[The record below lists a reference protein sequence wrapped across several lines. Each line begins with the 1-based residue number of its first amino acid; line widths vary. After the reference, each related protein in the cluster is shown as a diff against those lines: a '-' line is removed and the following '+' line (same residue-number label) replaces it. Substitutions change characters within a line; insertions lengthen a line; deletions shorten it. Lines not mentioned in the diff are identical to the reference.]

1 MKVSKLI
8 DAWGVPVMIAVGS
21 FFFWFHIRE
30 APAVAARVPHIIL
43 IFIAVLLLIV
53 GQRIAKQQSLKKG
66 IESDISFSDR
76 DLLAD
81 LATRKKSPSLDL
93 LRRHAVLVFFALGLI
108 YFLTFEILGFSIS
121 NFIFVFS
128 SMIVVKNY
136 QADFSFRNLPT
147 VLITSLITTGLLYL
161 FAKLTS
167 FNIPNGIFG
176 I

>member
-8 DAWGVPVMIAVGS
+8 DAWGVPVMIAIGS
-21 FFFWFHIRE
+21 FLFWFHIKE

-53 GQRIAKQQSLKKG
+53 GQRVAKQQSLKKG
-66 IESDISFSDR
+66 IESDVSVSDR
-76 DLLAD
+76 EQQAD
-81 LATRKKSPSLDL
+81 LAERKKSPLLDL
-93 LRRHAVLVFFALGLI
+93 LRKHAVLVFFTLGLI

-121 NFIFVFS
+121 NFIFVFC

-136 QADFSFRNLPT
+136 QADFSFKNLPAA
-147 VLITSLITTGLLYL
+147 LITSLITTGLLYL

>member
-21 FFFWFHIRE
+21 FLFWFHIKE
-30 APAVAARVPHIIL
+30 APSVAARVPHIIL

-53 GQRIAKQQSLKKG
+53 GQRIAKQQSHKKG
-66 IESDISFSDR
+66 IESDDSVSER
-76 DLLAD
+76 EQLAD
-81 LATRKKSPSLDL
+81 LAARKKSLPLDS
-93 LRRHAVLVFFALGLI
+93 LRRHAVLVFFTLGLI
-108 YFLTFEILGFSIS
+108 YFLTFETLGFSIS

-136 QADFSFRNLPT
+136 QSDFSFRNLPT

>member
-21 FFFWFHIRE
+21 FLFWFHIRE

-43 IFIAVLLLIV
+43 IFIVVLLLIV
-53 GQRIAKQQSLKKG
+53 GKRIAKQPSHKKK
-66 IESDISFSDR
+66 IESEVSFAER
-76 DLLAD
+76 DEQAD
-81 LATRKKSPSLDL
+81 LVTRKNSPPLDF

-121 NFIFVFS
+121 NFIFIFS

-136 QADFSFRNLPT
+136 QADFSFRNLPA
-147 VLITSLITTGLLYL
+147 VLITSIITTGLLYL